1 MLYSLCFVTSKL
13 RLYMRDFVLLQYLCY
28 ITKKY
33 VQRAHPNL
41 RLPDLTV
48 TASVMVPMPGVT
60 ALIATQA
67 RPLRR
72 HGGRRRLLQA
82 CQWHAS
88 AWSHLLADCGRACGG
103 GF

>member
-1 MLYSLCFVTSKL
+1 MFCNIKTKALYERFCFATIFMLY
-13 RLYMRDFVLLQYLCY
+13 Y
-28 ITKKY
+28 KK
-33 VQRAHPNL
+33 VCSTCDIAHPNL

-88 AWSHLLADCGRACGG
+88 AWSHLLAGCGRACGG